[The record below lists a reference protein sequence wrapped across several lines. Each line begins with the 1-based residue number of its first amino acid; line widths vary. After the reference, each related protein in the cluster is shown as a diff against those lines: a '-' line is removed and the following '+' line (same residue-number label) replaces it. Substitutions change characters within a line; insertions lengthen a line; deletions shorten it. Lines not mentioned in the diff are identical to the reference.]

1 MKKNYSISIPADLL
15 WKVILPS
22 AVVACLAGGAAGI
35 FIVDKLIMP
44 GIVHTDRQ
52 VVAVP
57 SLVKLPWE
65 KARQR
70 LFDVGLRLQV
80 RGRQYDEKIA
90 RDGVISQQPG
100 ADEKVKKGRMVAVV
114 LSKGSETGVVP
125 DVRKLIERKAVIEL
139 RKQGFIVGKRKHDFS
154 DSLEKDMVV
163 QMSPAQG
170 SSISKEMPVDLVI
183 SDGVKPTHADMP
195 NLIGESLLD
204 AKKKIEDSGLKLGKL
219 DYKANATLS
228 PGTVISQSVPPG
240 SSVPLQSAVNIVV
253 SVVN

>member
-1 MKKNYSISIPADLL
+1 MKKNYSISVPADLL
-15 WKVILPS
+15 WKVIVPG
-22 AVVACLAGGAAGI
+22 AVVLCLAGGAAGI
-35 FIVDKLIMP
+35 FIVDKIVMP

-57 SLVKLPWE
+57 SLVNLQWE

-80 RGRQYDEKIA
+80 RARQYDEKIP
-90 RDGVISQQPG
+90 RDFVISQQPG
-100 ADEKVKKGRMVAVV
+100 ADEKVKKGRMVTVV
-114 LSKGSETGVVP
+114 VSKGSETGVVP
-125 DVRKLIERKAVIEL
+125 DVRKILERKAVIEL

-154 DSLEKDMVV
+154 DSLEKDMVI

-204 AKKKIEDSGLKLGKL
+204 AKKKIEDAGLKLGKL
-219 DYKANATLS
+219 DYKSNATLS

-240 SSVPLQSAVNIVV
+240 SSVPLQSAINIVV

>member
-1 MKKNYSISIPADLL
+1 MKKSYSISIPADLL
-15 WKVILPS
+15 WKVIVPS
-22 AVVACLAGGAAGI
+22 AAAACLAGGAAGI
-35 FIVDKLIMP
+35 FIIDKMIMP

-52 VVAVP
+52 VVVVP
-57 SLVKLPWE
+57 SLVNLQWE

-80 RGRQYDEKIA
+80 RGRQYDEKIP
-90 RDGVISQQPG
+90 RDFVLSQQPS
-100 ADEKVKKGRMVAVV
+100 AEEKVKKGRMVTVV

-125 DVRKLIERKAVIEL
+125 DVRKLIERKAVLEL

-154 DSLEKDMVV
+154 DSLEKDMVM

-204 AKKKIEDSGLKLGKL
+204 AKRHFARK
-219 DYKANATLS
+219 
-228 PGTVISQSVPPG
+228 
-240 SSVPLQSAVNIVV
+240 V
-253 SVVN
+253 SLAI